1 MLLLL
6 LPTVVVTVVAVIVFD
21 LVGDPGDGFG
31 EPGGP
36 DRAEGLQG
44 AHPVALHHPA
54 VPEDAGKAAELRPAE
69 SLQVQEVLVLKGT
82 LN

>member
-1 MLLLL
+1 MLLRL
-6 LPTVVVTVVAVIVFD
+6 LPTVVVFVVAVIVFD
-21 LVGDPGDGFG
+21 LVGEPGDGPG

-44 AHPVALHHPA
+44 ARPVALHHHA
-54 VPEDAGKAAELRPAE
+54 VPEDAGQAAELRPAE
-69 SLQVQEVLVLKGT
+69 RLQAQEVLVLKGT